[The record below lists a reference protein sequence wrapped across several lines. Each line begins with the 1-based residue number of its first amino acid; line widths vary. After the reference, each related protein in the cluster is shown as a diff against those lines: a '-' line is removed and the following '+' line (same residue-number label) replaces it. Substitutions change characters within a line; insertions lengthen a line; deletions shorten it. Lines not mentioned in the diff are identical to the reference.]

1 MAAGPLRHR
10 VYTTF
15 MPGVAG
21 SDTAQGKPSTAH
33 QPKTF
38 DGRDRVLGTA
48 GRETTMVTQP
58 RADDH
63 AVAFNEYQSQC
74 AHALQFYASEYP
86 VL

>member
-1 MAAGPLRHR
+1 MGARCLRHR
-10 VYTTF
+10 VDTAF

-21 SDTAQGKPSTAH
+21 SNTAQGKPSAAH

-48 GRETTMVTQP
+48 GRKAAMVAQP

-63 AVAFNEYQSQC
+63 AVAFNEYQNQC
-74 AHALQFYASEYP
+74 AHALQLYASEYP
-86 VL
+86 VR

>member
-1 MAAGPLRHR
+1 MTAGSVWHRIYTPL
-10 VYTTF
+10 

-21 SDTAQGKPSTAH
+21 SDPAQSKPSTAR

-48 GRETTMVTQP
+48 GRKTTMVTQP
-58 RADDH
+58 GTDDH
-63 AVAFNEYQSQC
+63 AVAFNEYQNQC

-86 VL
+86 VR